1 MDDDAMGRGLIQAI
15 GAGDIDMVRGILASK
30 PDLINYHFQGGYTPL
45 AVAVGIVDLYQVILL
60 RSRGADKMAE
70 IRKPAD
76 RDKDKPK
83 NAMELAV
90 EQEKK
95 NPGDDEVLAI
105 AFFLAEPGTPNFVKF
120 EKQLAAL
127 AKDPAYQF
135 ASENAELMA
144 RGAMEKRD
152 VTDSILRAVEE
163 RAKAKVRG
171 LKKTVMTELKAVPI
185 PGAPEYE
192 AAKARFEGRRG
203 GRRQRSTR
211 GRRVHKKRRTHKR
224 HSGK

>member
-30 PDLINYHFQGGYTPL
+30 PALINYHFQGGYTPL

-120 EKQLAAL
+120 EKQLA
-127 AKDPAYQF
+127 
-135 ASENAELMA
+135 
-144 RGAMEKRD
+144 
-152 VTDSILRAVEE
+152 
-163 RAKAKVRG
+163 
-171 LKKTVMTELKAVPI
+171 
-185 PGAPEYE
+185 
-192 AAKARFEGRRG
+192 G
-203 GRRQRSTR
+203 GD
-211 GRRVHKKRRTHKR
+211 
-224 HSGK
+224 

>member
-1 MDDDAMGRGLIQAI
+1 MGRGLIQAI

-30 PDLINYHFQGGYTPL
+30 PALINYHFQGGYTPL

-83 NAMELAV
+83 NAMELSV

-105 AFFLAEPGTPNFVKF
+105 AFFLADPGTPNFVKF
-120 EKQLAAL
+120 EKQLAGL
-127 AKDPAYQF
+127 AKDPAYRF
-135 ASENAELMA
+135 ESENAKLMA

-163 RAKAKVRG
+163 RGKAKVRG
-171 LKKTVMTELKAVPI
+171 LKGKVMSELKAVPI

-203 GRRQRSTR
+203 GRHRSVR
-211 GRRVHKKRRTHKR
+211 KNRRRVAKKTKKSRK
-224 HSGK
+224 

>member
-15 GAGDIDMVRGILASK
+15 YDGDIDMIRRILASN
-30 PDLINYHFQGGYTPL
+30 PALVNYRFQGGFTPL
-45 AVAVGIVDLYQVILL
+45 AVAVVSIDLYLVVLL
-60 RSRGADKMAE
+60 RNRGADKMAE

-83 NAMELAV
+83 NAMELSV
-90 EQEKK
+90 ELEKI
-95 NPGDDEVLAI
+95 NPESDEVLAI
-105 AFFLAEPGTPNFVKF
+105 AFFLADPGTPNFVKF

-127 AKDPAYQF
+127 AKDPAYHF
-135 ASENAELMA
+135 ESENAKLMA

-163 RAKAKVRG
+163 RVKTKVRG
-171 LKKTVMTELKAVPI
+171 LKGTVMSELKAVPI

-192 AAKARFEGRRG
+192 AARARFEGRRG
-203 GRRQRSTR
+203 GRHRSVRKNRRRAAKKTR
-211 GRRVHKKRRTHKR
+211 KNRK
-224 HSGK
+224 

>member
-1 MDDDAMGRGLIQAI
+1 MSNALGDSLIQAI
-15 GAGDIDMVRGILASK
+15 YNGDIDMVRGILATN
-30 PDLINYHFQGGYTPL
+30 PALINYHFQGGYTPL

-60 RSRGADKMAE
+60 RSRGGDKMAE

-83 NAMELAV
+83 NAMELSV

-105 AFFLAEPGTPNFVKF
+105 AFFLADPGTPNFVKF
-120 EKQLAAL
+120 EKQLTAL
-127 AKDPAYQF
+127 AKDPAYRF
-135 ASENAELMA
+135 ESENSELMA

-163 RAKAKVRG
+163 RVKTKVRG
-171 LKKTVMTELKAVPI
+171 LKGKVMSELKAVPI

-203 GRRQRSTR
+203 GRRYRSTR

-224 HSGK
+224 

>member
-1 MDDDAMGRGLIQAI
+1 MDHDAMGRALIQAI
-15 GAGDIDMVRGILASK
+15 YDGDIDMVRRILASN
-30 PDLINYHFQGGYTPL
+30 PALVNYRFQGGFTPL
-45 AVAVGIVDLYQVILL
+45 AVAVVSIDLYLVVLL

-83 NAMELAV
+83 NAMELSV
-90 EQEKK
+90 ELVKI
-95 NPGDDEVLAI
+95 NPESDEVLAI
-105 AFFLAEPGTPNFVKF
+105 AFFLADPGTPNFVKF

-127 AKDPAYQF
+127 AKDPAHHF
-135 ASENAELMA
+135 ESENSELMA

-163 RAKAKVRG
+163 RVKTKVRG
-171 LKKTVMTELKAVPI
+171 LKGKVMSELKAVPI

-192 AAKARFEGRRG
+192 AAKARFEGKGPG
-203 GRRQRSTR
+203 GRRTKRAKRRAPTQK
-211 GRRVHKKRRTHKR
+211 RRVRK
-224 HSGK
+224 

>member
-1 MDDDAMGRGLIQAI
+1 MDDDAIGRGLIQAI

-30 PDLINYHFQGGYTPL
+30 PSLINYQFQGGYTPL

-95 NPGDDEVLAI
+95 NPGDEDVLAI
-105 AFFLAEPGTPNFVKF
+105 AFFLADPGTPNFVKF

-127 AKDPAYQF
+127 AKDPAYRF
-135 ASENAELMA
+135 ESENAELMA
-144 RGAMEKRD
+144 RGAMEKRN

-163 RAKAKVRG
+163 RVKTKVRG
-171 LKKTVMTELKAVPI
+171 LKGKVMTELRAI
-185 PGAPEYE
+185 PGGPDYE
-192 AAKARFEGRRG
+192 AAKARFQGRGRRYP
-203 GRRQRSTR
+203 RSTR
-211 GRRVHKKRRTHKR
+211 GRRVHKKRRTYKR
-224 HSGK
+224 HSRK

>member
-30 PDLINYHFQGGYTPL
+30 PALINYHFQGGYTPL

-152 VTDSILRAVEE
+152 VTDSILHAVEE
-163 RAKAKVRG
+163 RAKTKVRG

-211 GRRVHKKRRTHKR
+211 RRVQKKRRTHKR
-224 HSGK
+224 